1 VHFKFWRTEL
11 TSAEYY
17 NTNGLGL
24 LEFLEWTE
32 GMGMQNVLAVY
43 SGYSLGDAAEAD
55 VRYSHMFLY
64 MTLTI
69 DQGRRVSF
77 LGCCTISAPERG
89 TG

>member
-1 VHFKFWRTEL
+1 MLIKYRRTEL
-11 TSAEYY
+11 TFPEYY

-55 VRYSHMFLY
+55 VRYSHVLLY
-64 MTLTI
+64 TTLTI

-77 LGCCTISAPERG
+77 VGCCTISAPERG